1 MHINSEGYSCINAS
15 NLDFLKIVRV
25 KLNELVDEYKNLT
38 DLKDKLELQV
48 YMD

>member
-15 NLDFLKIVRV
+15 NLDFQKIVHV
-25 KLNELVDEYKNLT
+25 KLNELVGEYKNLLT
-38 DLKDKLELQV
+38 IKDRLELQV